1 MSITDELRK
10 YAQDW
15 RENPNLMDDLDA
27 GDIDGLL
34 GDFEHIA
41 DRIDAEHEQQ
51 MAERRRSCVFY
62 DAERNYCKVHDEGDM
77 AELGYVRLPVDTD
90 GVPIRIGDVME
101 NIVCPPVHR
110 EVTGVGAECF
120 YGWDEGNGRYSQFG
134 ANCYRHHHKPTVE
147 DVLRE
152 MLCAWEDTPTSEGV
166 DGIIAE
172 YAGKLRLA
180 KEGE

>member
-10 YAQDW
+10 YAQGW

-77 AELGYVRLPVDTD
+77 AELGYVRLPVDAD
-90 GVPIRIGDVME
+90 GVPIHFGDVME
-101 NIVCPPVHR
+101 WVRYEDDDPTIVRKVSAIGMACSSH
-110 EVTGVGAECF
+110 GAMSRA
-120 YGWDEGNGRYSQFG
+120 DTRST
-134 ANCYRHHHKPTVE
+134 RPMPTATTT
-147 DVLRE
+147 RRPSRT
-152 MLCAWEDTPTSEGV
+152 C
-166 DGIIAE
+166 
-172 YAGKLRLA
+172 
-180 KEGE
+180 